1 MAFEKLKVFV
11 KNVIAIT
18 GCGRSHTRLDK
29 SFTITRRLGLQFE
42 IKACPGPP
50 GVWTQEVRVSNHLL
64 KKLLYRKKKKLP
76 MKKFYNLLFTIYK
89 LKNEKKMQVKG
100 ALKKASLKVAMGL
113 PSTARYS
120 AYIALLL
127 SKVGSKG
134 FA

>member
-1 MAFEKLKVFV
+1 MPWS
-11 KNVIAIT
+11 
-18 GCGRSHTRLDK
+18 RPPWRLDTGGTGFQSLAQK
-29 SFTITRRLGLQFE
+29 ITLQKE
-42 IKACPGPP
+42 
-50 GVWTQEVRVSNHLL
+50 
-64 KKLLYRKKKKLP
+64 KKLP

-127 SKVGSKG
+127 
-134 FA
+134 

>member
-1 MAFEKLKVFV
+1 M
-11 KNVIAIT
+11 
-18 GCGRSHTRLDK
+18 
-29 SFTITRRLGLQFE
+29 
-42 IKACPGPP
+42 
-50 GVWTQEVRVSNHLL
+50 
-64 KKLLYRKKKKLP
+64 
-76 MKKFYNLLFTIYK
+76 
-89 LKNEKKMQVKG
+89 KNENKMQVKG